1 LNSNPKPI
9 VTASFSELVAVTS
22 QHEAITDLDLVI
34 QGNLTLESYC
44 TSLLE
49 KVLNLPQNQFSNFL
63 NHQLKLVKDP
73 LGYLNTFEQF
83 IAKNESI
90 FVTNTALSRYHKLFN
105 LIEKQRDLLQCA
117 VPFLSKPTLAKRY
130 INAESEE
137 RYFSFYEVKKYTN
150 SLEDDNEKILY
161 LTKEKH
167 DYKQANIE
175 FLNQKLPLFDKQ
187 CCKEIEQIYE
197 LQKIKSTIDKSKPLQ
212 TNETTPFTKLQ
223 FNCNVNQFVDMFY
236 QFTRE
241 IYVDDKP
248 MIQGNV
254 NDLVTMIVTS
264 FVDKE
269 GNDISALSV
278 KTILKPSREDKRPNT
293 SKRIDINKLFKF

>member
-1 LNSNPKPI
+1 MNSAPHPI
-9 VTASFSELVAVTS
+9 VTASFSELIVVTS
-22 QHEAITDLDLVI
+22 AQQVNTDLDLVI

-44 TSLLE
+44 ISLLE
-49 KVLNLPQNQFSNFL
+49 KVLNLPQNQISNFL

-73 LGYLNTFEQF
+73 LGYLNIFEQF

-90 FVTNTALSRYHKLFN
+90 FVQSTALSRYHKLFN

-117 VPFLSKPTLAKRY
+117 VPFLNKPALAKRY

-197 LQKIKSTIDKSKPLQ
+197 LQKIKNTIDKSKPI
-212 TNETTPFTKLQ
+212 TPTDSNAFTKLQ

-254 NDLVTMIVTS
+254 NDLVTMIVNS

-269 GNDISALSV
+269 GNDISTLSV